1 MRRMPESADNLTVIG
16 LFLGQIA
23 MRIHDHRDWQ
33 IRPNEFADFADDRM
47 LAAAPFQSED
57 IASAMQE
64 EKHPVNLVDVF
75 AHAVQELFKNEV
87 ERFPGDAAPSPTV
100 CVNRR
105 NDFDSG
111 FLKQIADIQR
121 VDDVI
126 AGFHHKILQRTRLFH
141 AGVRLGDKAAN

>member
-1 MRRMPESADNLTVIG
+1 MIVCSPLPPSR
-16 LFLGQIA
+16 
-23 MRIHDHRDWQ
+23 
-33 IRPNEFADFADDRM
+33 
-47 LAAAPFQSED
+47 SED

-64 EKHPVNLVDVF
+64 EKHPVDLVDVF

-126 AGFHHKILQRTRLFH
+126 AGFHHKILQRARFFH
-141 AGVRLGDKAAN
+141 AGVGFGGKAAN